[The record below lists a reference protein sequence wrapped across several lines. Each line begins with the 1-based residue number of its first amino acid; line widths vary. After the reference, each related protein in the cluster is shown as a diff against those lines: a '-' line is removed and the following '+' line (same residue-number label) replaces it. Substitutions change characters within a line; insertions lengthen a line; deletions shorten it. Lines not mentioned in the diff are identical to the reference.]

1 MKNLILCS
9 NLYNDMDSLSN
20 LISTMEYEDNVYG
33 SEIKDFNFI
42 PQGIDEQFKN
52 FLSESIEV
60 QPNTG
65 IFRKPNTMIHF
76 EPFYQHCLWVGIV
89 ALEDTTL
96 TLWEQENVKTIFDV
110 PQEEMETFLLNND
123 PSKWVETNKLNIKKN
138 NFVFIRP
145 WLWHSL
151 EENKL
156 VQVFLLNHRIEEEK
170 REDVG
175 IHS

>member
-1 MKNLILCS
+1 MKTLILCNS
-9 NLYNDMDSLSN
+9 LYGDIESLSN

-52 FLSESIEV
+52 FLSESVEV

-65 IFRKPNTMIHF
+65 VFRKPNTMIHF

-110 PQEEMETFLLNND
+110 PQEEMESFLLNNCND
-123 PSKWVETNKLNIKKN
+123 PSKWSESNKLNIKKN
-138 NFVFIRP
+138 DFVFIRP

-156 VQVFLLNHRIEEEK
+156 VQVFLLNRKLQEE
-170 REDVG
+170 D
-175 IHS
+175 IDAS

>member
-20 LISTMEYEDNVYG
+20 LISTMEYEDNFYG

-42 PQGIDEQFKN
+42 PQGIDQQFTMELN
-52 FLSESIEV
+52 HPIEV

-96 TLWEQENVKTIFDV
+96 TLWEQEEVKTVFDV
-110 PQEEMETFLLNND
+110 PQEKMEEFLLSND
-123 PSKWVETNKLNIKKN
+123 RSKWSESNKLNIKKN

-151 EENKL
+151 EEGKL
-156 VQVFLLNHRIEEEK
+156 VQVFLLNQKLENKQEEMNA
-170 REDVG
+170 
-175 IHS
+175 S